1 MIRIVSAQ
9 IVRTTLEDDVLTAV
23 QSGADAVGFVCYP
36 ASPRYV
42 TPSRLMCLLSM
53 VPSSVTKVLVFV
65 NPTSEEVREHLAMF
79 PDCVLQF
86 HGNESRAFCDQ
97 FHVPYV
103 KAVSVKQPEDLLRA
117 QDEYPMAVALL
128 ADAATPEFG
137 GCGKSFDWEGVG
149 KIRDQIRKP
158 LIVAGGL
165 KEQNVSQAIRVMR
178 PWRWMPPAGLKRP
191 AVSRITTRFKSLSK
205 PYDAAANAKIR
216 FCKHKKA
223 KKLRHHQSPSNSAG
237 FCVFMPSAASLR
249 PERSTFLS
257 FVKRKSARLSNAR
270 FRNFSS
276 SASRQRTTPFNRSAC
291 NEGER

>member
-1 MIRIVSAQ
+1 MLFSNTAADDTNRVRIKLCGL
-9 IVRTTLEDDVLTAV
+9 TLEDDVLTAV

-36 ASPRYV
+36 GSSRYV
-42 TPSRLMCLLSM
+42 TPSRLMCLLSL

-103 KAVSVKQPEDLLRA
+103 KDLLKA

-128 ADAATPEFG
+128 ADAATPEHG
-137 GCGKSFDWEGVG
+137 GCGQSFDWEGVG

-165 KEQNVSQAIRVMR
+165 KEQNVSQAIRTMR
-178 PWRWMPPAGLKRP
+178 PW
-191 AVSRITTRFKSLSK
+191 AV
-205 PYDAAANAKIR
+205 DAASGVETARGIKDHDKIQKFIEAVR
-216 FCKHKKA
+216 RGGDCKDT
-223 KKLRHHQSPSNSAG
+223 LPQS
-237 FCVFMPSAASLR
+237 
-249 PERSTFLS
+249 
-257 FVKRKSARLSNAR
+257 
-270 FRNFSS
+270 
-276 SASRQRTTPFNRSAC
+276 
-291 NEGER
+291 

>member
-1 MIRIVSAQ
+1 MLECLLGELLLSAIKKKDKMLFSNTAADDTNRVRIKLCGL
-9 IVRTTLEDDVLTAV
+9 TLEDDVLTAV

-178 PWRWMPPAGLKRP
+178 PW
-191 AVSRITTRFKSLSK
+191 AV
-205 PYDAAANAKIR
+205 DAASGVETARGIKDHDKIQKFIEAVR
-216 FCKHKKA
+216 RGGECED
-223 KKLRHHQSPSNSAG
+223 
-237 FCVFMPSAASLR
+237 SL
-249 PERSTFLS
+249 LQ
-257 FVKRKSARLSNAR
+257 A
-270 FRNFSS
+270 
-276 SASRQRTTPFNRSAC
+276 
-291 NEGER
+291 

>member
-1 MIRIVSAQ
+1 
-9 IVRTTLEDDVLTAV
+9 
-23 QSGADAVGFVCYP
+23 
-36 ASPRYV
+36 
-42 TPSRLMCLLSM
+42 M

-178 PWRWMPPAGLKRP
+178 PW
-191 AVSRITTRFKSLSK
+191 AV
-205 PYDAAANAKIR
+205 DAASGVETARGIKDHDKIQKFIEAVR
-216 FCKHKKA
+216 RGGECED
-223 KKLRHHQSPSNSAG
+223 
-237 FCVFMPSAASLR
+237 SL
-249 PERSTFLS
+249 LQ
-257 FVKRKSARLSNAR
+257 A
-270 FRNFSS
+270 
-276 SASRQRTTPFNRSAC
+276 
-291 NEGER
+291 

>member
-1 MIRIVSAQ
+1 MLFSNTAADDTNRVRIKLCGL
-9 IVRTTLEDDVLTAV
+9 TLEDDVLTAV

-42 TPSRLMCLLSM
+42 TLSRLMCLLSM
-53 VPSSVTKVLVFV
+53 VPSS
-65 NPTSEEVREHLAMF
+65 MF

-178 PWRWMPPAGLKRP
+178 PW
-191 AVSRITTRFKSLSK
+191 AV
-205 PYDAAANAKIR
+205 DAASGVETARGIKDHDKIQKFIEAVR
-216 FCKHKKA
+216 RGGECED
-223 KKLRHHQSPSNSAG
+223 
-237 FCVFMPSAASLR
+237 SL
-249 PERSTFLS
+249 LQ
-257 FVKRKSARLSNAR
+257 A
-270 FRNFSS
+270 
-276 SASRQRTTPFNRSAC
+276 
-291 NEGER
+291 